1 MIHNADVN
9 TLEHLA
15 AVKSARAQKD
25 AADHAALAEA
35 PRRELLRVTWITR
48 AVRREAEP
56 EPLSRVS
63 GKPVEGAR

>member
-35 PRRELLRVTWITR
+35 PRRKLSVTWITR

>member
-35 PRRELLRVTWITR
+35 PRRKLPALPGSPAPYDARQS
-48 AVRREAEP
+48 P
-56 EPLSRVS
+56 SR
-63 GKPVEGAR
+63 